1 MAGHADIILVVGIV
15 QKILCYYYYY
25 KQPREAHI
33 ILLKNIFYNFT
44 ASTTSKS

>member
-1 MAGHADIILVVGIV
+1 MAGHADIILVVVGIV
-15 QKILCYYYYY
+15 QKILCYYY